1 MTKRIRKLKQCE
13 KPMQKNTRDGRLAV
27 EKDMV
32 ENGGLFRNSR
42 SNFIQLKKILSQKI

>member
-27 EKDMV
+27 
-32 ENGGLFRNSR
+32 
-42 SNFIQLKKILSQKI
+42 KKIWWKTGDFSEIVEAILFNLKRF